1 MVSLFFFLP
10 PNQGEE
16 DPFYREKEASL
27 SCKFPMWDCLPQR
40 KKKLK
45 PQNVGPTPLSLVIF
59 QCGIVSHKRKKIL
72 SLKIWGLQSRCMIL
86 YNMIIED
93 EFDTHMSII
102 DLNVEF
108 VLKVDMILNKT

>member
-16 DPFYREKEASL
+16 DPFYREKETSL

-72 SLKIWGLQSRCMIL
+72 SLKIWGLQICPSSIEFMSVT
-86 YNMIIED
+86 NMNNEVKQKC
-93 EFDTHMSII
+93 E
-102 DLNVEF
+102 
-108 VLKVDMILNKT
+108 K